1 MAIGDDERAER
12 TKALQCLVAVLL
24 SGVLVNWSIWKRCVS
39 TGDLLRLPD
48 EILEKIAL
56 VLGKE
61 EVFGL
66 FDN

>member
-1 MAIGDDERAER
+1 MAVGDNERAER

-24 SGVLVNWSIWKRCVS
+24 GGVLVNWGIWKRRVG
-39 TGDLLRLPD
+39 TGDLLRFPD

-56 VLGKE
+56 VLCKE
-61 EVFGL
+61 EVFSL

>member
-1 MAIGDDERAER
+1 LAIGDDERAER
-12 TKALQCLVAVLL
+12 TKTLQCLVAVLL
-24 SGVLVNWSIWKRCVS
+24 GGVLVNWSIGKRCVG

-56 VLGKE
+56 VLCQE
-61 EVFGL
+61 EVFSL